1 MNEPFVPIEDVAKH
15 FSVSISTVRAWVRQ
29 KHIPEDAYFKI
40 GKTYRFR
47 VGDVD
52 DALTKVTSEDTPSNK
67 DDLVDEPYVPSLS
80 DAENALAKRL
90 GIHPEDFDLDED
102 L

>member
-47 VGDVD
+47 VSDVAT
-52 DALTKVTSEDTPSNK
+52 ALTKASSKRSEET
-67 DDLVDEPYVPSLS
+67 VDEDSL
-80 DAENALAKRL
+80 AE
-90 GIHPEDFDLDED
+90 LDED